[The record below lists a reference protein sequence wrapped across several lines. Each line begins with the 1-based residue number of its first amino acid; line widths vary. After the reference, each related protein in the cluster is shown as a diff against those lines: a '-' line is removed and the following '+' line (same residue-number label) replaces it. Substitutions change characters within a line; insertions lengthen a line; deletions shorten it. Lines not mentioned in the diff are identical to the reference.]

1 MSDFNELNDEF
12 DDEIEYVS
20 KTEMKKDML
29 DLQKLGEKLAQMPLN
44 KVKNV
49 PMSDT
54 LMAAME
60 EMQRIKKNEAKRRH
74 MQYIGKIMRSEDVD
88 AIRHALDLMD
98 TSSEVYIRIQK
109 QCEQWRDRLVQDN
122 KAMNEYIELH
132 PQVDRQQLRTLVRN
146 AQKEVEKDKPGTNFK
161 KLFQLIKEQE

>member
-1 MSDFNELNDEF
+1 
-12 DDEIEYVS
+12 
-20 KTEMKKDML
+20 
-29 DLQKLGEKLAQMPLN
+29 
-44 KVKNV
+44 
-49 PMSDT
+49 
-54 LMAAME
+54 MAAME

-74 MQYIGKIMRSEDVD
+74 MQYIGKIMRSEDVE
-88 AIRHALDLMD
+88 AIRYALDLMD

-146 AQKEVEKDKPGTNFK
+146 AQKEVEKEKPGTNFK